1 MKRVLIIDDD
11 CVDNEES
18 ILADFEGTN
27 VEVIL
32 CENKDQG
39 LQWINSKAFFDCIVL
54 DWYLG
59 KGNENSLESRLVLK
73 ALEQNYYSPVLIYSA
88 HSEIYRAEKE
98 AGEFNYPDNLIQA
111 VDKSGF
117 NDIKLKVTQ
126 WLDSNTTAKLSNIY
140 IEKVYEKIHKTFW
153 SLNEIPHG
161 NIASVYKHIIAEN
174 GSIDWENDFI
184 INMLLQSITS
194 DDDFRNKISEMVVQL
209 QAENPATSPAQK
221 QKILNKILYSISNS
235 PFINNGDIFKIQSAE
250 NISYGI
256 ITSPDC
262 DLAQGKTKYID
273 FVELR
278 EQNDNLGNTDERSR
292 IQKNN
297 SDSHFL
303 FLSLELT
310 KNSFTDLVGILKSK
324 NVIVCQNN
332 DAPKY
337 PSVLNRIK
345 YSDSFNVD
353 QSACRITYLCS
364 LVNPYKAEFSQRKT
378 SHDSRVGIPSVYK
391 YFKAN

>member
-11 CVDNEES
+11 CLDNEES
-18 ILADFEGTN
+18 IRADFEGTN

-88 HSEIYRAEKE
+88 HSEIYRTERDAE
-98 AGEFNYPDNLIQA
+98 EFSYPANLIRE
-111 VDKSGF
+111 VDKGGF
-117 NDIKLKVTQ
+117 NDIKAQVTA
-126 WLDSNTTAKLSNIY
+126 WLNSNTTAKLSNIY

-184 INMLLQSITS
+184 INLLLQSITS
-194 DDDFRNKISEMVVQL
+194 DDDFRTRITSMVAQL
-209 QAENPATSPAQK
+209 QAENPVTTTEQK
-221 QKILNKILYSISNS
+221 QKILNKILYSKTNS
-235 PFINNGDIFKIQSAE
+235 PYIGNGDIIKIQSGDV
-250 NISYGI
+250 ISYGI
-256 ITSPDC
+256 ISTPDC
-262 DLAQGKTKYID
+262 DLANGKSKYIE
-273 FVELR
+273 FVELKPF
-278 EQNDNLGNTDERSR
+278 EENLGNASVMGNIKSNTSE
-292 IQKNN
+292 
-297 SDSHFL
+297 SHFL

-310 KNSFTDLVGILKSK
+310 RNVFTDLVAILKSK
-324 NVIVCQNN
+324 NVIVCQGN
-332 DAPKY
+332 DAAKY
-337 PSVLNRIK
+337 PSVTNRVRYADALQIDK
-345 YSDSFNVD
+345 SNCSV
-353 QSACRITYLCS
+353 TYVCS
-364 LVNPYKAEFSQRKT
+364 LVNPYKAEFTQRKS